1 MPFSRRHA
9 LALSAS
15 ALFATSA
22 ISAAPLNIL
31 VVGGTGSTGSEFAK
45 RRVAFGD
52 NVTVFARPTSQ
63 RDKLAGLHVDFATG
77 DVLNEADI
85 AATLKAKKYDIV
97 FIGLQTRRDQPNP
110 YVGAMTHITKYAK
123 QTGVKQIVWIGQV
136 GASAVP
142 INKAD
147 YPDINFELFAPTLK
161 EMSAAEKILVEGGV
175 PYTVIRVGALIVER
189 GKPAHPPTG
198 QGRLVADTKAMG
210 PITYGDLAEL
220 ASSCVTQTNC
230 MNKIFH
236 ALDDTLAPEYAH
248 WRCRRFAAPDKM
260 DAC

>member
-1 MPFSRRHA
+1 MALSRRQA
-9 LALSAS
+9 LALGAS
-15 ALFATSA
+15 ALVAGQSA
-22 ISAAPLNIL
+22 RAAPANVL

-45 RRVAFGD
+45 RRVARGD
-52 NVTVFARPTSQ
+52 SVTVFARPTSK
-63 RDKLAGLHVDFATG
+63 RDKLAGLSVDFASG

-85 AATLKAKKYDIV
+85 AKAIQAKRYDTI

-110 YVGAMTHITKYAK
+110 YVGAMRHITKYAK
-123 QTGVKQIVWIGQV
+123 QTGVKQILWIGQV
-136 GASAVP
+136 GASAAP
-142 INKAD
+142 IAKAD

-161 EMSAAEKILVEGGV
+161 EMSEAEKVLIEGGV
-175 PYTVIRVGALIVER
+175 PYTVVRVGALIVER
-189 GKPAHPPTG
+189 GKPQHPPTG
-198 QGRLVADTKAMG
+198 QGRLVEDLKAMG

-220 ASSCVTQTNC
+220 ASGCVAQPKC

-236 ALDDTLAPEYAH
+236 AVDDTLAAEYKH